1 MSLNLNPAKALIF
14 RIVHVSNVPWILDN
28 GLYCRNA
35 GRLDP
40 NFIDIGSAELISKRH
55 TRRVELAPGGTL
67 SDYVPFYFTPY
78 SMMMFNIHTGHGGI
92 PQRRNEEIVIMVS
105 SLHRLKKL
113 GVGFLFTDQHAY
125 PVNARYFSDLNDLN
139 QIDWQIL
146 QSRDFK
152 HDPEDP
158 GKKERYQAEALV
170 HGHVPVEALLGIVGY
185 DIPSKEAVERDLA
198 SRGITLRVLAQPHWY
213 F

>member
-1 MSLNLNPAKALIF
+1 
-14 RIVHVSNVPWILDN
+14 
-28 GLYCRNA
+28 
-35 GRLDP
+35 
-40 NFIDIGSAELISKRH
+40 
-55 TRRVELAPGGTL
+55 
-67 SDYVPFYFTPY
+67 
-78 SMMMFNIHTGHGGI
+78 
-92 PQRRNEEIVIMVS
+92 MVS

-113 GVGFLFTDQHAY
+113 GVGFLFTNQHAY

-146 QSRDFK
+146 QNRDFK